1 MMSFSHPLNINYP
14 EELLLISKWLDSIV
28 VIFQSLIENNCLHV
42 DKIMLQGFFFFQNDV
57 EREIVESM
65 EEIILAIN

>member
-28 VIFQSLIENNCLHV
+28 VIFQSLIEDNYLHV
-42 DKIMLQGFFFFQNDV
+42 DKIMLQGFFF
-57 EREIVESM
+57 SK
-65 EEIILAIN
+65 